1 MEENNHFLDK
11 NTLVAIGLSIAFF
24 IGWQIYIQKKYPK
37 QDEKHNTA
45 QKKVLS
51 QQKSVET
58 SKSPQNQKLDKTIKP
73 LKKQQTLPEQRI
85 WKISM
90 DNLDFQMSSRGMG
103 LVHIELNGYSD
114 RNAKKIE
121 FNANDSY
128 GNFATL
134 FENEV
139 VDFSIKRVSEEV
151 FEGIAF
157 KKGYQIRKKMSFQ
170 QENYAVAVELEI
182 VSPQDS
188 ALEALVHTDLSDK
201 ALQMKSSFLTPSYEG
216 TEFFIINSGS
226 EQRQRVDPEADWRES
241 YKQSTFISI
250 GSLYFGVALMDKTDF
265 IPEASARFD
274 SQQQKASIAL
284 IHRVKSKGAKTQIHY
299 QGFMGPKKYD
309 ILKKLDPAF
318 VGMINYGMFGLLS
331 KPMLNLLKYLYG
343 VFSNWGVAIILLT
356 IVIRLLLLPVNLSS
370 LRSMKKMQKI
380 QPQMKALKEKYKDDP
395 QRMNQ
400 ETMALMKREKANP
413 IGGCLPMILQIPVFL
428 ALYSVLGQSIELYK
442 SPFIFWIQDLS
453 YRDPFFVLP
462 ISVGVLYFLQMS
474 ISPQPVDPTQ
484 AKVMKMMP
492 ILFCVFMIAVP
503 SGLTLYFLVNTVF
516 GIGQQFIFQKQK
528 AVA

>member
-11 NTLVAIGLSIAFF
+11 NTLLAIGLSIAFF
-24 IGWQIYIQKKYPK
+24 IGWQIYIQKKYP
-37 QDEKHNTA
+37 QLNEK
-45 QKKVLS
+45 KKTTHEKVSS
-51 QQKSVET
+51 QEKSMET
-58 SKSPQNQKLDKTIKP
+58 PKSPQPQKLHKTVQP
-73 LKKQQTLPEQRI
+73 LKKQETLPEQRI

-90 DNLDFQMSSRGMG
+90 DNLNFQMSSRGMG
-103 LVHIELNGYSD
+103 LIHIELNGYSD
-114 RNAKKIE
+114 RQGKKIE
-121 FNANDSY
+121 FNGNGGY

-134 FENEV
+134 FENEI
-139 VDFSIKRVSEEV
+139 VDFSIKKISEKV

-157 KKGYQIRKKMSFQ
+157 RKGYQIRKKMSFH
-170 QENYAVAVELEI
+170 QESYAVTVELEAI
-182 VSPQDS
+182 SPQNS
-188 ALEALVHTDLSDK
+188 PPKALLHTVLSDRV
-201 ALQMKSSFLTPSYEG
+201 LQMKSSFLTPSYEG
-216 TEFFIINSGS
+216 TEFFIINDGS
-226 EQRQRVDPEADWRES
+226 EQRQRVDMETDWREN
-241 YKQSTFISI
+241 YKQSTFVSI

-265 IPEASARFD
+265 IPEASVHFD
-274 SQQQKASIAL
+274 SEQQMASIGL
-284 IHRVKSKGAKTQIHY
+284 IHRVKGMGANTQIHY

-309 ILKKLDPAF
+309 ILKKLDPTF

-356 IVIRLLLLPVNLSS
+356 ILIRLLLLPVNLSS

-462 ISVGVLYFLQMS
+462 LSVGALYFLQMS

-492 ILFCVFMIAVP
+492 ILFCIFMIAVP

-528 AVA
+528 ATA